1 MSTQKVIT
9 ITVDP
14 ATGVADYAS
23 EGFVGPHCTEPA
35 AAWARSILETP
46 LSEEKTAE
54 FDQVV
59 TGQRQHHV
67 QRRR

>member
-35 AAWARSILETP
+35 AWARSILGTP
-46 LSEEKTAE
+46 LREEKTAE
-54 FDQVV
+54 FYQIV
-59 TGQRQHHV
+59 TAQRQHHV